1 MAGEQTKAAT
11 PPRNNRPPRDART
24 GASSTNGEERPRE
37 TAQERKMRLIKED
50 RSWNVVRNKTP
61 DTADTVNLLNTCD
74 EFMYRLRMT
83 NFERGKL
90 TYTDLQE
97 YVQRYNQVKDSIND
111 LNIDLAKALSLN
123 YRPPRGFSNKK
134 QTPALQHEEQ
144 ILVVGEMAEMPAATA

>member
-1 MAGEQTKAAT
+1 
-11 PPRNNRPPRDART
+11 
-24 GASSTNGEERPRE
+24 
-37 TAQERKMRLIKED
+37 MRLIKED